1 MRGNSNNS
9 PLFSYVL
16 TGQLVPFL
24 FKGPRKDLQSKS
36 LAREKTSNRS
46 REALYNLRSKGAVK
60 RLLQKRNTSKMLQ
73 KVVKDRTLTTNNV
86 EEAINKK

>member
-1 MRGNSNNS
+1 MRENSNNS
-9 PLFSYVL
+9 PLFSSVL

-24 FKGPRKDLQSKS
+24 FEGPRKDLQSKS

-46 REALYNLRSKGAVK
+46 REALYHLRSKGAAK

>member
-1 MRGNSNNS
+1 MRGNTNNS
-9 PLFSYVL
+9 PLFSNVL

-24 FKGPRKDLQSKS
+24 FKGLRKDLQSKS

-46 REALYNLRSKGAVK
+46 REAPSSAFCK
-60 RLLQKRNTSKMLQ
+60 KRNTSKMLQ